1 MNNKNKNYYMQEQIG
16 DSGVANTQNL
26 VYLKDKRYE
35 PFIVTPGKINVGE
48 YFSSDSKYDES
59 IGDLSSVTSGEKTVD
74 DLRAEKQTGLD
85 MFANALV
92 NNVVI
97 AGTTAIEGTLGL
109 ANSLFT
115 LSWDNAINNWAAD
128 VQEATRESFPIYR
141 GQEYEDKSLLEKMG
155 TGVFWADL
163 VQNLGYAEGM
173 MIPGMGAAKLLTS
186 APKIVRNFVPSLVGS
201 IGEASTEAIMAKR
214 DEVENK
220 TRIANEEYNKLAA
233 TATSP
238 LSLSIIEAEYMDTLD
253 NIEKDATKAGNFVFG
268 SNVAL
273 LTMSNSIQFGNLFSR
288 GFGTTKRLKGAL
300 KRKGDIYKTDN
311 LGLSMALEGVKK
323 IGQATTEGI
332 EEVSQAIISNTP
344 SNYTDY
350 NSFNSSIFN
359 PENREL
365 AGNIW
370 QALGQSYAET
380 MQDSNTAV
388 EFATGFI
395 IGALGIPRLRMS
407 KMPITIE
414 NNAGVELYN
423 KYQEIKQQ
431 QELTDE
437 INTRL
442 EQNDKIKEYYNG
454 LVRHL
459 TIQDRMNIA
468 LDNQDAYEYK
478 NAESAQFISDIMM
491 FDNVGDLNN
500 LKNII
505 NNSVDFSDEGIDS
518 IIQETSKN
526 GEGPFMTNGN
536 PLDRNIV
543 RDIIKEKIDILNYK
557 IDNYAKDKEAL
568 EVNYPDMDK
577 ETINNA
583 LFLRGQI
590 RDHSDRY
597 KDLLDKSYSSIKPLL
612 DKDSAGGISTIDKNT
627 FEVSWITSSK
637 FREEI
642 SKVIDKDKAT
652 ISFDEKQKVKQDLND
667 IVKIYDS
674 LETMNKSLKDI
685 ITNPNK
691 SKEDIQKNQ
700 EEAVKVDN
708 DKKANDFITKASNA
722 TSFGEV
728 SDIKTEAYIDDEI
741 LNKNNAQVVKD
752 YKKAS
757 LYNNSINRVINS
769 MDIEDDVKSNA
780 LQLFR
785 EQYYSSSTL
794 DELMNPNSVILDNDN
809 ILYDDTLSEEDNMIK
824 YQKARQAI
832 FYAMNKV
839 NSEESFKN
847 QFSKEIP
854 EASTEGVPS
863 NNTPQND
870 ITGNSETATVPS
882 VNTKQQG
889 ESKVYEAPIG
899 DRTIEQLEEE
909 NTNIQSAQEHLNEI
923 KRGKLNNYYRP
934 AIPELHIEA
943 SKEGDFR
950 PFNVV
955 VSERESGVNF
965 DTIYNYLGDNGAF
978 TYVNDGNLKLGTELG
993 FMIDPN
999 LEEQMKS
1006 YSWYKGP
1013 TILIIDKNNNQ
1024 VVGSLDESEKSISR
1038 FQGLKELSDKIKQ
1051 EYSNRDNKETSTF
1064 IASPTVKVSKIM
1076 VGKIPYTN
1084 TERSL
1089 AEIPNVQS
1097 EGKPAVFGIIKN
1109 GTLFTNGKIED
1120 SKVVKPLDMSNKEG
1134 RMYLLIPNAT
1144 GKYSPAAVRVKHYN
1158 RKEFNPSD
1166 VAVQNTKVFKN
1177 IQDAVRKLA
1186 ESSNAED
1193 LSLAVKDLSSSIYT
1207 GNLHIDWFDSPN
1219 GSGIKISKAERDSN
1233 GNEIYDEK
1241 YGKRV
1246 RREKTKWVYLT
1257 ENDPNFLGSLI
1268 DNNTVVTGSIKKDLD
1283 SVIKVINTA
1292 LLDLNLPIQVNAGII
1307 NSGGYN
1313 KMLIDS
1319 GVLTSNILDARVL
1332 GSWFTTDTFN
1342 AEEQLEKPTSPTAT
1356 ISSPTTNNNSPVG
1369 GIESIS
1375 NKEVE
1380 YVKEELPES
1389 KESLSAEE
1397 IVKIEQDLDAVS
1409 DEFED
1414 DLILLESKESI
1425 ISSFNSKDY
1434 IPNIE
1439 YSIKDIKKVFDN
1451 SLYSSEMFTNIIDIA
1466 EQYGVTV
1473 TLLDR
1478 PLNDKTLGAYGYNK
1492 IFIYV
1497 SPNHPEFRHTL
1508 MHELI
1513 HSVTQKLLQHRGD
1526 LSAIQEDALDAL
1538 ENIFKYIKKNY
1549 ISDEYGLNNMSEFL
1563 SELSNPAFRD
1573 FLKSITID
1581 NKVSVWK
1588 KILGYIKRL
1597 LLGGE
1602 KVTALEISDSILEN
1616 LLVEPIRDYSRVSQ
1630 APGRRKI
1637 INKNLSKEERDYI
1650 LTSIERIMY
1659 RNKIIKQGYI
1669 TLYNPNTKYFYE
1681 INIHPTEEGFEDL
1694 KQDIIGDGYQSVYRI
1709 PLKRNLETTV
1719 FNKLPSSIKTT
1730 LINKGWTQEKFD
1742 SISQQERDK
1751 AIECLSL

>member
-1 MNNKNKNYYMQEQIG
+1 MEDKNYYMQEQIG
-16 DSGVANTQNL
+16 DSGVAKTQNPL
-26 VYLKDKRYE
+26 YAMSKYE
-35 PFIVTPGKINVGE
+35 PFELSPKKINVGE

-59 IGDLSSVTSGEKTVD
+59 LGDLSSVVSGEKTID

-115 LSWDNAINNWAAD
+115 LSWDNAVNNWAANI
-128 VQEATRESFPIYR
+128 QEDTREAFPIYR

-173 MIPGMGAAKLLTS
+173 MIPGMGAAKLLSS

-201 IGEASTEAIMAKR
+201 IGEASTEAIMTKR

-238 LSLSIIEAEYMDTLD
+238 LSLSIIEAEYMNTLD

-350 NSFNSSIFN
+350 SSFNSSIFN

-431 QELTDE
+431 QELANE
-437 INTRL
+437 INSRL
-442 EQNDKIKEYYNG
+442 EQDKKINEYYNG

-491 FDNVGDLNN
+491 FDNVSDLNN

-568 EVNYPDMDK
+568 EINYPDMDK

-612 DKDSAGGISTIDKNT
+612 DKESAGGISTIDKNT
-627 FEVSWITSSK
+627 FESSWVTSPK
-637 FREEI
+637 FREKI
-642 SKVIDKDKAT
+642 SKVIDKDKST
-652 ISFDEKQKVKQDLND
+652 IPFDEKQKIKQDLND

-708 DKKANDFITKASNA
+708 EKKANDFITRASNA

-741 LNKNNAQVVKD
+741 LNKSNAQVVKD

-757 LYNNSINRVINS
+757 LYNNSINRVISS
-769 MDIEDDVKSNA
+769 MDIEEDVKSNA

-794 DELMNPNSVILDNDN
+794 DELMSPNSVILEDDN

-832 FYAMNKV
+832 SYAMNKV

-854 EASTEGVPS
+854 EASNEGTPS
-863 NNTPQND
+863 INAPQND
-870 ITGNSETATVPS
+870 TTGNSETATVPS

-889 ESKVYEAPIG
+889 ESRVYEAPIG

-909 NTNIQSAQEHLNEI
+909 NANIQSAQEQLNEI

-943 SKEGDFR
+943 SKKGDFR
-950 PFNVV
+950 PFNIV
-955 VSERESGVNF
+955 VSEREPGLNF
-965 DTIYNYLGDNGAF
+965 DTIYNYLRDNGAF
-978 TYVNDGNLKLGTELG
+978 TYVNEGNLKPGDELG

-999 LEEQMKS
+999 FNDK
-1006 YSWYKGP
+1006 
-1013 TILIIDKNNNQ
+1013 TIFIVDKRNNQ
-1024 VVGSLDESEKSISR
+1024 IVGSLDESEKSMSR
-1038 FQGLKELSDKIKQ
+1038 FQGLKELSDKVRQ
-1051 EYSNRDNKETSTF
+1051 EYSDREDKNTDRFIST
-1064 IASPTVKVSKIM
+1064 ITTKVSKIM

-1089 AEIPNVQS
+1089 AEIPNIQS
-1097 EGKPAVFGIIKN
+1097 EGKPAIFGIVKN
-1109 GTLFTNGKIED
+1109 GTLSTNGKLDD
-1120 SKVVKPLDMSNKEG
+1120 SRVVKPADMSNKEG
-1134 RMYLLIPNAT
+1134 RMYLLIPNAA

-1166 VAVQNTKVFKN
+1166 VAVQNTKVFKS

-1207 GNLHIDWFDSPN
+1207 GNLHIDWFDSQN

-1241 YGKRV
+1241 DGKRV
-1246 RREKTKWVYLT
+1246 RREKTKWIYLT

-1268 DNNTVVTGSIKKDLD
+1268 DNNTVVTSDIKKDLD
-1283 SVIKVINTA
+1283 SVIKVINTS

-1307 NSGGYN
+1307 NNGGYN

-1369 GIESIS
+1369 GIESVS

-1380 YVKEELPES
+1380 YIKEELPDS
-1389 KESLSAEE
+1389 KDAISINE
-1397 IVKIEQDLDAVS
+1397 IVEMEQSLDEVS

-1414 DLILLESKESI
+1414 DIDL
-1425 ISSFNSKDY
+1425 
-1434 IPNIE
+1434 
-1439 YSIKDIKKVFDN
+1439 
-1451 SLYSSEMFTNIIDIA
+1451 SLYRET
-1466 EQYGVTV
+1466 
-1473 TLLDR
+1473 
-1478 PLNDKTLGAYGYNK
+1478 
-1492 IFIYV
+1492 
-1497 SPNHPEFRHTL
+1497 
-1508 MHELI
+1508 
-1513 HSVTQKLLQHRGD
+1513 
-1526 LSAIQEDALDAL
+1526 
-1538 ENIFKYIKKNY
+1538 
-1549 ISDEYGLNNMSEFL
+1549 SDEYIPWNKEEEIAWLSKVLPQLSTKDRLQFTNGLIKVANKGTYAWGKFNNGIIT
-1563 SELSNPAFRD
+1563 LSNVASKGTTYHEAFHVV
-1573 FLKSITID
+1573 FNTILD
-1581 NKVSVWK
+1581 ESERN
-1588 KILGYIKRL
+1588 
-1597 LLGGE
+1597 
-1602 KVTALEISDSILEN
+1602 N
-1616 LLVEPIRDYSRVSQ
+1616 LLKEAKIKYGKLDNISLEEKLAEDFREFVLNGGVDTRFLGQKIVDFFKSLFTKTLNWKTFQPYSISYFRNITGGKYANVPIKQTEDFTTRYKSMSVKEVSKLLDNEFKEAKKKVQ
-1630 APGRRKI
+1630 EVNFRKF
-1637 INKNLSKEERDYI
+1637 N
-1650 LTSIERIMY
+1650 SIEEAKNTFYSLGINPNLYY
-1659 RNKIIKQGYI
+1659 RVIKGSFKNAEGYKIQLLTNDMFNDYKQGILDEIEYKNYKDNVDVPWNRLDSDIQI
-1669 TLYNPNTKYFYE
+1669 TL
-1681 INIHPTEEGFEDL
+1681 L
-1694 KQDIIGDGYQSVYRI
+1694 
-1709 PLKRNLETTV
+1709 
-1719 FNKLPSSIKTT
+1719 
-1730 LINKGWTQEKFD
+1730 NKGWTQEKFD

-1751 AIECLSL
+1751 AVECLDL

>member
-1 MNNKNKNYYMQEQIG
+1 MEDKNYYMQEQIG
-16 DSGVANTQNL
+16 DSGVAKTQNPL
-26 VYLKDKRYE
+26 YAMSKYE
-35 PFIVTPGKINVGE
+35 PFELSPKKINVGE

-59 IGDLSSVTSGEKTVD
+59 LGDLSSVVSGEKTID

-115 LSWDNAINNWAAD
+115 LSWDNAVNNWAANI
-128 VQEATRESFPIYR
+128 QEDTREAFPIYR

-173 MIPGMGAAKLLTS
+173 MIPGMGAAKLLSS

-201 IGEASTEAIMAKR
+201 IGEASTEAIMTKR

-238 LSLSIIEAEYMDTLD
+238 LSLSIIEAEYMNTLD

-350 NSFNSSIFN
+350 SSFNSSIFN

-431 QELTDE
+431 QELANE
-437 INTRL
+437 INSRL
-442 EQNDKIKEYYNG
+442 EQDKKINEYYNG

-491 FDNVGDLNN
+491 FDNVSDLNN

-568 EVNYPDMDK
+568 EINYPDMDK

-612 DKDSAGGISTIDKNT
+612 DKESAGGISTIDKNT
-627 FEVSWITSSK
+627 FESSWVTSPK
-637 FREEI
+637 FREKI
-642 SKVIDKDKAT
+642 SKVIDKDKST
-652 ISFDEKQKVKQDLND
+652 IPFDEKQKIKQDLND

-708 DKKANDFITKASNA
+708 EKKANDFITRASNA

-741 LNKNNAQVVKD
+741 LNKSNAQVVKD

-757 LYNNSINRVINS
+757 LYNNSINRVISS
-769 MDIEDDVKSNA
+769 MDIEEDVKSNA

-794 DELMNPNSVILDNDN
+794 DELMSPNSVILEDDN

-832 FYAMNKV
+832 SYAMNKV

-854 EASTEGVPS
+854 EASNEGTPS
-863 NNTPQND
+863 INAPQND
-870 ITGNSETATVPS
+870 TTGNSETATVPS

-889 ESKVYEAPIG
+889 ESRVYEAPIG

-909 NTNIQSAQEHLNEI
+909 NANIQSAQEQLNEI

-943 SKEGDFR
+943 SKKGDFR
-950 PFNVV
+950 PFNIV
-955 VSERESGVNF
+955 VSEREPGLNF
-965 DTIYNYLGDNGAF
+965 DTIYNYLRDNGAF
-978 TYVNDGNLKLGTELG
+978 TYVNEGNLKPGDELG

-999 LEEQMKS
+999 FNDK
-1006 YSWYKGP
+1006 
-1013 TILIIDKNNNQ
+1013 TIFIVDKRNNQ
-1024 VVGSLDESEKSISR
+1024 IVGSLDESEKSMSR
-1038 FQGLKELSDKIKQ
+1038 FQGLKELSDKVRQ
-1051 EYSNRDNKETSTF
+1051 EYSDREDKNTDRFIST
-1064 IASPTVKVSKIM
+1064 ITTKVSKIM

-1089 AEIPNVQS
+1089 AEIPNIQS
-1097 EGKPAVFGIIKN
+1097 EGKPAIFGIVKN
-1109 GTLFTNGKIED
+1109 GTLSTNGKLDD
-1120 SKVVKPLDMSNKEG
+1120 SRVVKPADMSNKEG
-1134 RMYLLIPNAT
+1134 RMYLLIPNAA

-1166 VAVQNTKVFKN
+1166 VAVQNTKVFKS

-1207 GNLHIDWFDSPN
+1207 GNLHIDWFDSQN

-1241 YGKRV
+1241 DGKRV
-1246 RREKTKWVYLT
+1246 RREKTKWIYLT

-1268 DNNTVVTGSIKKDLD
+1268 DNNTVVTSDIKKDLD
-1283 SVIKVINTA
+1283 SVIKVINTS

-1307 NSGGYN
+1307 NNGGYN

-1369 GIESIS
+1369 GIESVS

-1380 YVKEELPES
+1380 YIKEELPDS
-1389 KESLSAEE
+1389 KDAISINE
-1397 IVKIEQDLDAVS
+1397 IVEMEQSLDEIS

-1414 DLILLESKESI
+1414 DIDL
-1425 ISSFNSKDY
+1425 
-1434 IPNIE
+1434 
-1439 YSIKDIKKVFDN
+1439 
-1451 SLYSSEMFTNIIDIA
+1451 SLYRET
-1466 EQYGVTV
+1466 
-1473 TLLDR
+1473 
-1478 PLNDKTLGAYGYNK
+1478 
-1492 IFIYV
+1492 
-1497 SPNHPEFRHTL
+1497 
-1508 MHELI
+1508 
-1513 HSVTQKLLQHRGD
+1513 
-1526 LSAIQEDALDAL
+1526 
-1538 ENIFKYIKKNY
+1538 
-1549 ISDEYGLNNMSEFL
+1549 SDEYIPWNKEEEIAWLSKVLPQLSTKDRLQFTNGLIKVANKGTYAWGKFNNGIIT
-1563 SELSNPAFRD
+1563 LSNVASKGTTYHEAFHVV
-1573 FLKSITID
+1573 FNTILD
-1581 NKVSVWK
+1581 ESERN
-1588 KILGYIKRL
+1588 
-1597 LLGGE
+1597 
-1602 KVTALEISDSILEN
+1602 N
-1616 LLVEPIRDYSRVSQ
+1616 LLKEAKIKYGKLDNISLEEKLAEDFREFVLNGGVDTRFLGQKIVDFFKSLFTKTLNWKTFQPYSISYFRNITGGKYANVPIKQTEDFTTRYKSMSVKEVSKLLDNEFKEAKKKVQ
-1630 APGRRKI
+1630 EVNFRKF
-1637 INKNLSKEERDYI
+1637 N
-1650 LTSIERIMY
+1650 SIEEAKNTFYSLGINPNLYY
-1659 RNKIIKQGYI
+1659 RVIKGSFKNAEGYKIQLLTNDMFNDYKQGILDEIEYKNYKDNVDVPWNRLDSDIQI
-1669 TLYNPNTKYFYE
+1669 TL
-1681 INIHPTEEGFEDL
+1681 L
-1694 KQDIIGDGYQSVYRI
+1694 
-1709 PLKRNLETTV
+1709 
-1719 FNKLPSSIKTT
+1719 
-1730 LINKGWTQEKFD
+1730 NKGWTQEKFD

-1751 AIECLSL
+1751 AVECLDL

>member
-1 MNNKNKNYYMQEQIG
+1 MEDKNYYMQEQIEG
-16 DSGVANTQNL
+16 SGVANTQNPL
-26 VYLKDKRYE
+26 YATSKYE
-35 PFIVTPGKINVGE
+35 PFKLSPKKINVGE

-59 IGDLSSVTSGEKTVD
+59 IGDLSSITSGEKTID

-115 LSWDNAINNWAAD
+115 LSWDNAVNNWAAD

-173 MIPGMGAAKLLTS
+173 LIPGMGASKLLTS

-431 QELTDE
+431 QELANE
-437 INTRL
+437 INSRL

-568 EVNYPDMDK
+568 EVNYPDIDK

-597 KDLLDKSYSSIKPLL
+597 KDLLDKSYSSIKLLL

-627 FEVSWITSSK
+627 FEVSWITSPK

-652 ISFDEKQKVKQDLND
+652 IPFDEKQKIKQDLND

-674 LETMNKSLKDI
+674 LEIMNKSLKDI

-708 DKKANDFITKASNA
+708 DKKANDFITRASNA

-741 LNKNNAQVVKD
+741 LNKSNAQVVKD
-752 YKKAS
+752 YKKAN

-769 MDIEDDVKSNA
+769 MDIEEDVKSNA

-794 DELMNPNSVILDNDN
+794 DELMNPNSVILEDDN

-832 FYAMNKV
+832 SYAMNKV

-854 EASTEGVPS
+854 EASNEGVPS

-870 ITGNSETATVPS
+870 TTGNSETATVPS

-889 ESKVYEAPIG
+889 ESKIYEAPIG

-978 TYVNDGNLKLGTELG
+978 TYVNEGNLKSGTELG

-1006 YSWYKGP
+1006 YFWYKGP
-1013 TILIIDKNNNQ
+1013 TILIIDKSNNQ
-1024 VVGSLDESEKSISR
+1024 IVGSLDESEKSISR

-1051 EYSNRDNKETSTF
+1051 EYSNRDNKETNTF
-1064 IASPTVKVSKIM
+1064 ITSPTVKVSKIM

-1084 TERSL
+1084 TERNL
-1089 AEIPNVQS
+1089 AEIPNVQAES
-1097 EGKPAVFGIIKN
+1097 KPAIFGIIKN

-1134 RMYLLIPNAT
+1134 RMYLLIPNAA

-1166 VAVQNTKVFKN
+1166 VSVQNTKVFKN

-1207 GNLHIDWFDSPN
+1207 GNLHIDWFDSQN

-1233 GNEIYDEK
+1233 GNEIYEEK
-1241 YGKRV
+1241 DGKRV

-1268 DNNTVVTGSIKKDLD
+1268 DNNTVVTGDIKKDLD
-1283 SVIKVINTA
+1283 SVIKVINTS
-1292 LLDLNLPIQVNAGII
+1292 LLDLNLPIQVNAGTI

-1356 ISSPTTNNNSPVG
+1356 ISSPTTTNNSPVR
-1369 GIESIS
+1369 GIESVS

-1380 YVKEELPES
+1380 YTKEELPDS
-1389 KESLSAEE
+1389 KETLSIDE
-1397 IVKIEQDLDAVS
+1397 IVKVEQSLDEIS

-1414 DLILLESKESI
+1414 D
-1425 ISSFNSKDY
+1425 
-1434 IPNIE
+1434 
-1439 YSIKDIKKVFDN
+1439 
-1451 SLYSSEMFTNIIDIA
+1451 ID
-1466 EQYGVTV
+1466 
-1473 TLLDR
+1473 
-1478 PLNDKTLGAYGYNK
+1478 LNL
-1492 IFIYV
+1492 
-1497 SPNHPEFRHTL
+1497 FRET
-1508 MHELI
+1508 
-1513 HSVTQKLLQHRGD
+1513 
-1526 LSAIQEDALDAL
+1526 
-1538 ENIFKYIKKNY
+1538 
-1549 ISDEYGLNNMSEFL
+1549 SDEYTPWNKEEEIAWLSKVLPQLSTKDRLQFTDGLIKVANKGTYAWGKFNNGIIT
-1563 SELSNPAFRD
+1563 LSNVASKGTTYHEAFHAVFNTMLDESER
-1573 FLKSITID
+1573 
-1581 NKVSVWK
+1581 N
-1588 KILGYIKRL
+1588 
-1597 LLGGE
+1597 
-1602 KVTALEISDSILEN
+1602 N
-1616 LLVEPIRDYSRVSQ
+1616 LLKEAKVKYGKLDNISLEEKLAEDFREFVLNGGVDTRSLGQKIVDFFKSLLTKTLNWKTFQPYSISYFRN
-1630 APGRRKI
+1630 
-1637 INKNLSKEERDYI
+1637 INNGNYSKFDIPKVIKTKENISNIKSYSKEVQDT
-1650 LTSIERIMY
+1650 LT
-1659 RNKIIKQGYI
+1659 K
-1669 TLYNPNTKYFYE
+1669 
-1681 INIHPTEEGFEDL
+1681 
-1694 KQDIIGDGYQSVYRI
+1694 
-1709 PLKRNLETTV
+1709 
-1719 FNKLPSSIKTT
+1719 
-1730 LINKGWTQEKFD
+1730 KGWTQEKFD